1 MEDFDLKKFTDEE
14 VISLYPKI
22 LKELKYRDII
32 RTNNLVGDLGEYWC
46 IKKYNEISGLP
57 KLQDAPKSTKNIDA
71 ISVNGER
78 YAIKS
83 TSGSGTGVFASV
95 PTNNDTKPLFEYLVL
110 VLFDKGYIL
119 KEILELNWDQFLK
132 FRRIKPPENKWN
144 IPITQS
150 LKAESKIIFP
160 IKRFYKHK

>member
-1 MEDFDLKKFTDEE
+1 MKMNEFDITKFSDDE

-22 LKELKYRDII
+22 LKELKNRNII

-83 TSGSGTGVFASV
+83 TSGSGTGVFASI
-95 PTNNDTKPLFEYLVL
+95 PTDDDTKIFFEYLIL
-110 VLFDKGYIL
+110 VIFDKDYTL
-119 KEILELNWDQFLK
+119 KEIFELNWEQFLK
-132 FRRIKPPENKWN
+132 FRRMKPPENKWN
-144 IPITQS
+144 IPITKN
-150 LKAESKIIFP
+150 LKFDAKKIF
-160 IKRFYKHK
+160 